1 MNIIKD
7 VKITDYKGIEEIH
20 FPCESI
26 NIIVG
31 PNNTGKS
38 SILESIWMAVS
49 SLDNFEDVLET
60 TLDDVIDES
69 HIKYLVHK
77 FKRKSSVE
85 LELHQNDRI
94 VLDLLYSDKKY
105 PQEIEEFFLNF
116 VVSIDASNNPQF
128 EYSIDRTIMREEYRL
143 MTELRRARKLYKNE
157 ESKDKLDEMMQ
168 RILNKIDNT
177 AEKIRNELIQSEKV
191 FLTSKANN
199 KLVAIYTI
207 MDAYQGEIPMQ
218 NEEILPISVIPL
230 ILSSPKIDEDLPELY
245 TKLINTKKLAGV
257 LETLRQRIPYFEDIR
272 ESDVGLQVLLE
283 NLDEPLPI
291 SFMGDG
297 FKALLKL
304 SFMAPLIK
312 DGIVLFEE
320 PEVSMHPGYLDILAK
335 EIISSSKKSQ
345 FFISTHSLELV
356 EYLLEKAEKANIIDS
371 INIIRLRR
379 LGNNYIDREICSGRD
394 AKEEM
399 ELIKSDLRGY

>member
-7 VKITDYKGIEEIH
+7 VKITDYKGIEEID

-49 SLDNFEDVLET
+49 SLNNFEDVLET
-60 TLDDVIDES
+60 TLADVIDES
-69 HIKYLVHK
+69 HIKHLIHK
-77 FKRKSSVE
+77 FKRKSSIE
-85 LELHQNDRI
+85 LGLYEKNRI
-94 VLDLLYSDKKY
+94 ALDLLYSDKKY
-105 PQEIEEFFLNF
+105 PPEMKELFLDF
-116 VVSIDASNNPQF
+116 IISIGHSDSPL
-128 EYSIDRTIMREEYRL
+128 IDYRFGQTTINEEYRL
-143 MTELRRARKLYKNE
+143 MAELRRAGKLYEND
-157 ESKDKLDEMMQ
+157 ESKENINEMIE
-168 RILNKIDNT
+168 RTLNKIDNEI
-177 AEKIRNELIQSEKV
+177 EKVRDELIQSEKV
-191 FLTSKANN
+191 FLTSKVNN
-199 KLVAIYTI
+199 KLVAIHTI
-207 MDAYQGEIPMQ
+207 MNAYQGEIPIQ
-218 NEEILPISVIPL
+218 NDENLPIYAIPL
-230 ILSSPKIDEDLPELY
+230 IFSSPRIDEDLPELY
-245 TKLINTKKLAGV
+245 SKLINTKKLAGV
-257 LETLRQRIPYFEDIR
+257 LETLKQRIPYFEDIR
-272 ESDVGLQVLLE
+272 ESDVGLQILLE
-283 NLDEPLPI
+283 NIDEPLPI

-304 SFMAPLIK
+304 SFMAPLIE

-335 EIISSSKKSQ
+335 EIISCSKKSQ

-356 EYLLEKAEKANIIDS
+356 EYLLEKAEKANVIDS

-379 LGNNYIDREICSGRD
+379 LEDNYIDREICSGRD

>member
-1 MNIIKD
+1 
-7 VKITDYKGIEEIH
+7 
-20 FPCESI
+20 
-26 NIIVG
+26 
-31 PNNTGKS
+31 
-38 SILESIWMAVS
+38 MAVS

-320 PEVSMHPGYLDILAK
+320 PEVSMHPGYLDISAK

-356 EYLLEKAEKANIIDS
+356 EYLLEKAEKANVIDS

-379 LGNNYIDREICSGRD
+379 LEDNYIDREICSGRD